1 MNLDKW
7 LVEFKE
13 TADRTL
19 LRGMDDTTGLEERIR
34 MNIEKKG
41 KKRFR
46 FIYPVSAALVAVALV
61 IGFTPYILQ
70 KESTTST
77 HTPKGTSAEP
87 GTHQKPDPKA
97 HPASDDQ
104 VIMGTV
110 DEIIDVLRVGMTQD
124 QIKAKISF
132 PYTVV
137 DDYGGSGDDGTEE
150 YWGYSILAKEGYQRK
165 DWTMIDTEALL
176 KRDVGLAMLVGWK
189 DKKLYWYTISYVQGK
204 EVYLFKLNSNGTV
217 TEDIVDVPQDGI
229 QTPPATSIFD
239 LKSEEEDRFYNYM
252 YEKKDGL
259 LRGLSPIDVLKLYV
273 KAQQEGQ
280 LEMQYA
286 LHIEDDGFEKPTQ
299 EQYLEDR
306 KKDPVGARNSWKQLK
321 SMQEWASD
329 ITLEQTSDKEAVV
342 WVTFKD
348 NRDKVAYKMQKNK
361 QGIWKLSWMARQ

>member
-1 MNLDKW
+1 MNLDK
-7 LVEFKE
+7 LLAEFKE

-19 LRGMDDTTGLEERIR
+19 LRGMDDTIDLEERIY

-137 DDYGGSGDDGTEE
+137 DNYGGSGDDGTEE
-150 YWGYSILAKEGYQRK
+150 YWGYSILAKEGYQQK
-165 DWTMIDTEALL
+165 EWTMIDTEALL

-204 EVYLFKLNSNGTV
+204 KVYLFKLNSNGTV
-217 TEDIVDVPQDGI
+217 TEDVVDVPQDGI
-229 QTPPATSIFD
+229 QTPRTTSIFD
-239 LKSEEEDRFYNYM
+239 LKSEEEDRYYNYM
-252 YEKKDGL
+252 YEKKDEL
-259 LRGLSPIDVLKLYV
+259 LRGLSPTDIVKLYV
-273 KAQQEGQ
+273 RAVQDGQ

-286 LHIEDDGFEKPTQ
+286 LRIVDEGVNKPTL
-299 EQYLEDR
+299 EQYLEGV
-306 KKDPVGARNSWKQLK
+306 KKDPVRERSIWRGNKKMIEMGSKIWV
-321 SMQEWASD
+321 EHTD
-329 ITLEQTSDKEAVV
+329 DETIV
-342 WVTFKD
+342 WTE
-348 NRDKVAYKMQKNK
+348 YKNK
-361 QGIWKLSWMARQ
+361 SHETTGFIMRQDDQGIWKVRWRP

>member
-1 MNLDKW
+1 MNLDK
-7 LVEFKE
+7 LLAEFKE

-61 IGFTPYILQ
+61 IVLTPYLLQ

-77 HTPKGTSAEP
+77 HTPKETSAEP

-104 VIMGTV
+104 VIMETV
-110 DEIIDVLRVGMTQD
+110 DEIIDVLRVGMTQE
-124 QIKAKISF
+124 QMKEKISI
-132 PYTVV
+132 PYKVV

-165 DWTMIDTEALL
+165 DWTMIETEALL
-176 KRDVGLAMLVGWK
+176 KRDVGLEMLVGWK
-189 DKKLYWYTISYVQGK
+189 DKKLHWYSVSYVQGK
-204 EVYLFKLNSNGTV
+204 DVYFFKLNSNGTV
-217 TEDIVDVPQDGI
+217 QEEIVQDGAE
-229 QTPPATSIFD
+229 TPAPPSIFD
-239 LKSEEEDRFYNYM
+239 LKTEEQDRYYNYM
-252 YEKKDGL
+252 YEKKDEL
-259 LRGLSPIDVLKLYV
+259 LRGLSPIDVWKLYV
-273 KAQQEGQ
+273 QAQQEGQ

-286 LHIEDDGFEKPTQ
+286 LHIEDDGFEKPTL
-299 EQYLEDR
+299 EQYLEDM

-321 SMQEWASD
+321 TMRELAND
-329 ITLEQTSDKEAVV
+329 LTLEQTSDKEAVV

-348 NRDKVAYKMQKNK
+348 NRDKVGYKMQKNK